1 MSRLY
6 LRLLLWFVLAN
17 VATLMVSVFVTERI
31 ARYNYGDDPDWAALA
46 EEANDAYINQ
56 GTSGLVA
63 WIEQQR
69 HRGIEAALYEN
80 EKSLGGRTLPMLR
93 RPPSLLFS
101 EEPDERDRDRL
112 PPENGEGGPP
122 PPEGTAIGSI
132 NSFIRGGPPRRLIT
146 IGQAVTGRDGITRQL
161 VAMRRP
167 RPPFPSMPIVWATQI
182 AASLLIIGVVGW
194 WIARTIARPVA
205 AVREAARRFA
215 SGDLAA
221 RVPARYTQSGD
232 EVGDLARD
240 FDRMAGR
247 IETLVTS
254 ERGVLQDVSH
264 ELRSPLARLHLLLDL
279 AQRSP
284 PHEAA
289 AHFTRAEHE
298 ISRLDQLIGQ
308 ALALSRLESDLPG
321 SDRLSFDLSEL
332 LHAKIE
338 DWQLEAGARDV
349 GLELVELP
357 DGLSIAGSEELVGR
371 AIDNLLA
378 NAIKFSDDGGRVQV
392 TLSRRA
398 SDVEIRVRDHGPGVP
413 EEDLSRLFR
422 PFFRGTNAV
431 RAEGHGLGLAIVQRV
446 VTAHRGSVSA
456 VNAPGGGLEVVL
468 RLPS

>member
-1 MSRLY
+1 VSRLY

-17 VATLMVSVFVTERI
+17 VATLVVSVFVTERI
-31 ARYNYGDDPDWAALA
+31 ARYSYGDDPDWAALA
-46 EEANDAYINQ
+46 EEANDAYIGE

-63 WIEQQR
+63 WIEKQR

-93 RPPSLLFS
+93 RPPSMLFA
-101 EEPDERDRDRL
+101 EEPDDR
-112 PPENGEGGPP
+112 P
-122 PPEGTAIGSI
+122 PPESGEGRPPQDSVAIGNL

-167 RPPFPSMPIVWATQI
+167 RPPFPSMEIVWATQI
-182 AASLLIIGVVGW
+182 AVSLLVIGVVGW
-194 WIARTIARPVA
+194 WIARTIALPVA

-215 SGDLAA
+215 GGDLAA
-221 RVPARYTQSGD
+221 RVPARYTRAGD

-284 PHEAA
+284 PTEAA

-332 LHAKIE
+332 LRAKLE
-338 DWQLEAGARDV
+338 DWQLEAGARDI

-357 DGLSIAGSEELVGR
+357 ESLSIAGSEDLVGR
-371 AIDNLLA
+371 ALDNLLA

-392 TLSRRA
+392 ALSRRG
-398 SDVEIRVRDHGPGVP
+398 SEVEIRVRDHGPGVP
-413 EEDLSRLFR
+413 HEDLPRLFR

-446 VTAHRGSVSA
+446 VTAHRGSVAASNA
-456 VNAPGGGLEVVL
+456 VGGGLEVLL
-468 RLPS
+468 RLPA